1 MSSVP
6 TEVAGNAELG
16 ATELDRERQR
26 LSRRKRARLGM
37 GARVKRYLPHT
48 LEGRTILI
56 LVMPVFI
63 AQLITVYIFFERHF
77 SALSVDLARAVAG
90 DVALIIDEAELGP
103 ASRAKVFH
111 SAATALELSVDYEP
125 GAALSPETVRPWNPL
140 IEPILATALEERVMR
155 PFTIGAYGEDNWVE
169 IRVQLDAGVLDVRSP
184 QRRLFSYTAFV
195 FIGWVI
201 AVSVVLTWIA
211 WIFMRNQVRPIRR
224 LALAAESFG
233 KGRDG
238 MRLQPAGAL
247 EVRQAAAAFIV
258 MRDRIRRQI
267 VQRTEM
273 LAGVSH
279 DLRTPLTRMKLQL
292 ALFGDGEEIDGLRAD
307 VVEMEEMIDA
317 YLAFAR
323 GEGGETPRTADLGRL
338 LRETVEG
345 LPGRDRITLADVG
358 EIEIELRPVAMK
370 RCLANLIGNALRYGK
385 RVNVAAA
392 SYPRAVSVIIDDDGP
407 GIPREHRE
415 EVFRAFF
422 RLDPS
427 RNPATGGVGLGL
439 TIARDIA
446 HGHGGEINLEDSP
459 HGGLRVVLTLPR

>member
-1 MSSVP
+1 MSSAP
-6 TEVAGNAELG
+6 IDGGAPPSRSALG
-16 ATELDRERQR
+16 
-26 LSRRKRARLGM
+26 GI
-37 GARVKRYLPHT
+37 GARIKRFLPRT

-56 LVMPVFI
+56 LVVPAVV
-63 AQLITVYIFFERHF
+63 AQMITVYIFFERHF
-77 SALSVDLARAVAG
+77 SALSVDLARGLSGEVAM
-90 DVALIIDEAELGP
+90 LIDESELGP
-103 ASRAKVFH
+103 ANRARAFDT
-111 SAATALELSVDYEP
+111 ALTALELSVDFEP
-125 GAALSPETVRPWNPL
+125 GAVLTPDKVRPWNPL

-155 PFTIGAYGEDNWVE
+155 PFTIGAYGNDNWVE
-169 IRVQLDAGVLDVRSP
+169 IRVQLDDGVLDVRSP

-201 AVSVVLTWIA
+201 AASLLLTWIA
-211 WIFMRNQVRPIRR
+211 VIFMRNQMRPIRR

-238 MRLQPAGAL
+238 IRLQPAGAV
-247 EVRQAAAAFIV
+247 EVRRAAAAFIV

-292 ALFGDGEEIDGLRAD
+292 ALLGGDEEVDGLRAD
-307 VVEMEEMIDA
+307 VIEMEGMIDA

-323 GEGGETPRTADLGRL
+323 GEGGEAPIEIDLGPFIAD
-338 LRETVEG
+338 VVAG
-345 LPGRDRITLADVG
+345 LPCHDRVRLDIDDAVDGRANAIS
-358 EIEIELRPVAMK
+358 IELRPVAMK
-370 RCLANLIGNALRYGK
+370 RCLANLIGNALRYGN
-385 RVNVAAA
+385 RVAVTA
-392 SYPRAVSVIIDDDGP
+392 SAQQAGVSVVIDDDGP
-407 GIPREHRE
+407 GIPAESREA
-415 EVFRAFF
+415 VFRAFF

-427 RNPATGGVGLGL
+427 RNTATGGVGLGL

-459 HGGLRVVLTLPR
+459 LGGLRVVVTLPR